1 MTLARGEFHSVHDID
16 DFQEVDFL
24 EFDQILIPPTLEKL
38 LGNSSKNVKMKGE
51 RDIMRKVHDGIRP
64 GYSPDSQ
71 FACRHCGKRYKWKS
85 TMRRHEMDECGD
97 QEPKFQCPFCPYRA
111 KQKGNLRVH
120 IRKHH
125 SPPTAADRFCP
136 KQEKSDINQNVQN

>member
-1 MTLARGEFHSVHDID
+1 MAEAKQREA
-16 DFQEVDFL
+16 DFL
-24 EFDQILIPPTLEKL
+24 EFDQILIPPTLEKFL
-38 LGNSSKNVKMKGE
+38 DNPPKCSGIKG
-51 RDIMRKVHDGIRP
+51 DKDAVRKVPDGIRP

-85 TMRRHEMDECGD
+85 TMRRHEQDECGD
-97 QEPKFQCPFCPYRA
+97 QEPKFQCPYCLYRA

-125 SPPTAADRFCP
+125 SPPVAANRVSAE
-136 KQEKSDINQNVQN
+136 KEKSDINQNVQN